1 MKKDPR
7 SGVAL
12 ILVMVSIAFMAIII
26 VEVIAA
32 SRVDLRIAINGRN
45 RLQAQYL
52 AQSSAKLQL
61 LRMYMYKEVANL
73 KAGNSGIP
81 IDDSM
86 IDKIWNVPMPP
97 IPLPGVKSTWP
108 GELSGTISTEGS
120 KIPINLLD
128 ASKYRGSSPEIRD
141 AVKKQIETLIAGLLE
156 TEEFDE
162 KYRGLEPKDLVN
174 PLVDWIDSD
183 KDLVEGGDE
192 DREYERLDPPYKT
205 RSDRMPSLSE
215 INMVQ
220 GWTDD
225 LIRRIAGNFSV
236 LNVDTKVNPNYV
248 ALSRIKTWGPNLT
261 DAELAYIDQ
270 HRRLK
275 PLSSMG
281 DLETLVSTDPEI
293 RGGEPFTIPEELKEA
308 KALSKRERVF
318 RIEATG
324 IVAGVRR
331 NIRLGVIL
339 LDEAA
344 PQKPN
349 NTNPDPDDGTPQ
361 EKAAKL
367 LDPQVVFVEEYL

>member
-81 IDDSM
+81 IDDNM

-108 GELSGTISTEGS
+108 GELSGAISTEGS

-128 ASKYRGSSPEIRD
+128 GSKYRGSSDDIK
-141 AVKKQIETLIAGLLE
+141 ASVKKQIETLIAGLLE
-156 TEEFDE
+156 TDEFDE
-162 KYRGLEPKDLVN
+162 KYRGLEPKDLIN
-174 PLVDWIDSD
+174 PLVDWIDAD
-183 KDLVEGGDE
+183 KDLAEGGDE
-192 DREYERLDPPYKT
+192 DREYERLDPGYKT
-205 RSDRMPSLSE
+205 RSDRMPTLSE
-215 INMVQ
+215 LNMVQ

-225 LIRRIAGNFSV
+225 LILRIASNFSV
-236 LNVDTKVNPNYV
+236 MNIDTKVNPNYV
-248 ALSRIKTWGPNLT
+248 SLVRIKTWGPNLS
-261 DAELAYIDQ
+261 DSELAHIDQ
-270 HRRLK
+270 QRRLK
-275 PLSSMG
+275 PLSSMT
-281 DLETLVSTDPEI
+281 DLENLVTSDPEI
-293 RGGEPFTIPEELKEA
+293 RGGDPFNIPEELKDS
-308 KALSKRERVF
+308 KNLSKRERVF
-318 RIEATG
+318 KIEASG

-339 LDEAA
+339 LEEVTKKATG
-344 PQKPN
+344 KPES
-349 NTNPDPDDGTPQ
+349 GTRT

-367 LDPQVVFVEEYL
+367 LDPQVISVEEYL